1 MDVIKMVEENDF
13 VGLKNYIESRAK
25 ELFDKRVEMKKQH
38 LRESLSNK
46 Q

>member
-13 VGLKNYIESRAK
+13 VGLKNYVESRSK
-25 ELFDKRVEMKKQH
+25 ELFIKRVEMKKQH
-38 LRESLSNK
+38 LKESLVNK